1 MWEKSLKEN
10 GCVYM
15 YNWITLLHRSYHN
28 LIHQLYFN
36 ETSKMRKKEFLLW
49 LSGLRTQPKPIR
61 MWVWYVALLGGL
73 RIWHCHRGNSDL
85 LLLWLWC
92 RLAAAPPIQPLAWEF
107 PCAAGSALK
116 RKKKKKRQ
124 PQETS
129 QSLHLLMYMWEGVLL
144 SVGQRSQ
151 ISGTARQK
159 EY

>member
-1 MWEKSLKEN
+1 MWEKSSKEN

-15 YNWITLLHRSYHN
+15 YNWITLLYRSYHN

-61 MWVWYVALLGGL
+61 MWVWYLALLGGL

-92 RLAAAPPIQPLAWEF
+92 RLAAAPPIQPLAWKF

-116 RKKKKKRQ
+116 RKKKKDSPRKHHRVSIYWCTCGRGCCLVWVRGHRFQGPQGKR
-124 PQETS
+124 
-129 QSLHLLMYMWEGVLL
+129 
-144 SVGQRSQ
+144 
-151 ISGTARQK
+151 